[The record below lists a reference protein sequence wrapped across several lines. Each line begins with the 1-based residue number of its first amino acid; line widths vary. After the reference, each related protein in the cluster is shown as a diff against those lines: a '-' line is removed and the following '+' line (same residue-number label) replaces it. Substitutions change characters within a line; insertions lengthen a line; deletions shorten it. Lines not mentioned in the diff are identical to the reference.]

1 MKNMILISWVYLL
14 IATTAQA
21 AKTFVYCSE
30 ASPKIFNPQLG
41 LDGPTFNASSR
52 PLYNRLV
59 EFVQGGTEI
68 IPALAESWTINKNST
83 VYTFKLRK
91 DVSFHTTDYFKPT
104 RNMNADDVLFSFD
117 RMRLANH
124 PYHKVN
130 GGLYQ
135 YFDGMEMGKLI
146 KKLYKVDD
154 YTVVFE
160 LNNPEAP
167 FLANMAMDFASVLS
181 KEYADQLLKK
191 NQPQKIDL
199 EPIGTGPFVFKS
211 YVKDNVIRYKAHDKY
226 FRGAAKIANLVYAIT
241 PDPSVRF
248 QKLKAGEC
256 HFIAE
261 PSPADIPKIE
271 HDKKFQVTKIEGL
284 NVGYLAFNTT
294 KKPFDN
300 LLVRKAIH
308 LALNRD
314 AYIKAIYLGTA
325 KKAKNPIPPSMW
337 SYNEKIKDYNYNP
350 EQAKKLLVQA
360 GYKKGFDTEL
370 WTLPVSRPYNPN
382 GKRMGEMM
390 QADLAKIGVRAKL
403 VTYKWAEYLKKA
415 ANGEHALLQLGWTGD
430 NGDPDNFLNNLLG
443 CAAVLK
449 GSNYSR
455 WCDKKFQNHIDKA
468 KLTFKHDLREKHYKM
483 AQEIFKKQ
491 VPWVT
496 LAHSTVFKA
505 MAKNVEGYKASPFNL
520 ESFYEVDLK

>member
-1 MKNMILISWVYLL
+1 M
-14 IATTAQA
+14 
-21 AKTFVYCSE
+21 
-30 ASPKIFNPQLG
+30 
-41 LDGPTFNASSR
+41 
-52 PLYNRLV
+52 
-59 EFVQGGTEI
+59 
-68 IPALAESWTINKNST
+68 
-83 VYTFKLRK
+83 
-91 DVSFHTTDYFKPT
+91 
-104 RNMNADDVLFSFD
+104 
-117 RMRLANH
+117 
-124 PYHKVN
+124 
-130 GGLYQ
+130 
-135 YFDGMEMGKLI
+135 
-146 KKLYKVDD
+146 
-154 YTVVFE
+154 
-160 LNNPEAP
+160 
-167 FLANMAMDFASVLS
+167 
-181 KEYADQLLKK
+181 
-191 NQPQKIDL
+191 
-199 EPIGTGPFVFKS
+199 
-211 YVKDNVIRYKAHDKY
+211 
-226 FRGAAKIANLVYAIT
+226 
-241 PDPSVRF
+241 
-248 QKLKAGEC
+248 
-256 HFIAE
+256 
-261 PSPADIPKIE
+261 
-271 HDKKFQVTKIEGL
+271 
-284 NVGYLAFNTT
+284 
-294 KKPFDN
+294 
-300 LLVRKAIH
+300 
-308 LALNRD
+308 
-314 AYIKAIYLGTA
+314 
-325 KKAKNPIPPSMW
+325 
-337 SYNEKIKDYNYNP
+337 NP